1 VLRIEEIPAPRRPGA
16 TADAEFA
23 EEEEM
28 SMVHVLDETVG
39 TPNPPHTL
47 TIRSEVLGEER
58 RIYVQLPVGYDRSE
72 QVYPVLVVLDG
83 EWLFELARSH
93 VQFYSEFAA
102 MGVEIPRMIVVG
114 IENLD
119 RDRDYVPTPDPGP
132 EVQFSTA
139 GEARRFLGFLRT
151 ELFPFLETNYRAA
164 ANRTAVG
171 WSFGGLCTLYAAAAM
186 PELFQAYLCMGPS
199 VWWDDDLVV
208 TQFERAAVERPTRM
222 VITLGSDEE
231 GGPVYVS
238 TKRLLG
244 NLEASPIEGL
254 SVTHFEFDGVGH
266 GGGVPL
272 AFSRGLRALF
282 PGYRMQVGDDTTLER
297 VEAYYNTLSDAWGFD
312 VRPTPWVLQTLAA
325 KLWDAGRKD
334 EAIEALDWYIA
345 RNPNEPLPHG
355 SRGKFLT
362 WQGRREAALAELETA
377 LALEL
382 EQPVPCGVYLQGF
395 RERIAEA
402 EKLPVENL

>member
-1 VLRIEEIPAPRRPGA
+1 VLRIEEISAPGA
-16 TADAEFA
+16 TADAESA
-23 EEEEM
+23 QEGEM
-28 SMVHVLDETVG
+28 SMVQVLEETVG
-39 TPNPPHTL
+39 TPNPPVTL

-58 RIYVQLPVGYDRSE
+58 RIYVQLPVGYGRSK
-72 QVYPVLVVLDG
+72 QVYPVLLVLDG

-102 MGVEIPRMIVVG
+102 MGVEIPKMIVVG
-114 IENLD
+114 IENVD

-139 GEARRFLGFLRT
+139 GEARRFLEFLRDD
-151 ELFPFLETNYRAA
+151 LFPFLETNYRAA

-171 WSFGGLCTLYAAAAM
+171 WSFGGLCAFYAAVAM
-186 PELFQAYLCMGPS
+186 PELFQAYLCIGPS

-208 TQFERAAVERPTRM
+208 KQFENATFEQPTRM

-238 TKRLLG
+238 TKRLLA

-254 SVTHFEFDGVGH
+254 AVTHFEFDGVGH

-297 VEAYYNTLSDAWGFD
+297 VEAYYKTLSEAWGFD

-355 SRGKFLT
+355 SKGKLLT
-362 WQGRREAALAELETA
+362 WQGRREAALAELQTA

-382 EQPVPCGVYLQGF
+382 TQPVPCGVYLRGF

-402 EKLPVENL
+402 EKLPVETP

>member
-1 VLRIEEIPAPRRPGA
+1 MAQVLKR
-16 TADAEFA
+16 
-23 EEEEM
+23 
-28 SMVHVLDETVG
+28 TVG
-39 TPNPPHTL
+39 TPNPPVTL
-47 TIRSEVLGEER
+47 TIQSEVLGKER
-58 RIYVQLPVGYDRSE
+58 RIYVQLPGGYDGSE
-72 QVYPVLVVLDG
+72 QRYPVLVVLDG

-102 MGVEIPRMIVVG
+102 MGVETPKMIVVG

-119 RDRDYVPTPDPGP
+119 RDRDYVPSPDPSD
-132 EVQFSTA
+132 EVQFPTA
-139 GEARRFLGFLRT
+139 GDAGRFLEFLRD

-164 ANRTAVG
+164 PNRTVVG
-171 WSFGGLCTLYAAAAM
+171 WSFGGLCTLHAVVAM
-186 PELFQAYLCMGPS
+186 PDLFQAYLCIGPS

-208 TQFERAAVERPTRM
+208 KQFEQAAFDRPTRM

-238 TKRLLG
+238 TKRLLAH
-244 NLEASPIEGL
+244 LEANPIERL
-254 SVTHFEFDGVGH
+254 AVTHFEFDGVGH

-272 AFSRGLRALF
+272 ALSRGLRALF
-282 PGYRMQVGDDTTLER
+282 PGYRMQVDDDTTLEK
-297 VEAYYNTLSDAWGFD
+297 VEAYYKTLSEAWGFD

-325 KLWDAGRKD
+325 RLWDAGRKD

-355 SRGKFLT
+355 SRGKFLM
-362 WQGRREAALAELETA
+362 WQGKREAALAALRTA
-377 LALEL
+377 LGLEL
-382 EQPVPCGVYLQGF
+382 AQPVPCGVYLRAF

-402 EKLPVENL
+402 EKLPLESS

>member
-1 VLRIEEIPAPRRPGA
+1 VCCGSRRFRRPGA

-28 SMVHVLDETVG
+28 SMAQLLEETLG
-39 TPNPPHTL
+39 TPNPPVTL

-58 RIYVQLPVGYDRSE
+58 RIYVQLPVGYARSD

-114 IENLD
+114 IENID
-119 RDRDYVPTPDPGP
+119 RDRDYVPTPDLGT
-132 EVQFSTA
+132 EVQFPMA
-139 GEARRFLGFLRT
+139 GEAGRFLEFLRN
-151 ELFPFLETNYRAA
+151 ELFPFLETNHRAA

-171 WSFGGLCTLYAAAAM
+171 WSFGGLCALYAAVAM
-186 PELFQAYLCMGPS
+186 PDLFQAYLCMGPS
-199 VWWDDDLVV
+199 VWWDNDLVV
-208 TQFERAAVERPTRM
+208 KQFEKAAFERPTRM

-231 GGPVYVS
+231 NGPVYVS
-238 TKRLLG
+238 TKRLMAG
-244 NLEASPIEGL
+244 LEAAPIEGL
-254 SVTHFEFDGVGH
+254 TLTHFEFDGVGH

-355 SRGKFLT
+355 SRGKYLM
-362 WQGRREAALAELETA
+362 WQGRREAALAELKTA
-377 LALEL
+377 LNLEL
-382 EQPVPCGVYLQGF
+382 TQPVPCGVYVRGF
-395 RERIAEA
+395 HERIAEA
-402 EKLPVENL
+402 EKLPVENP